1 MKIFV
6 KTFGCRVNQVETQA
20 VLEKLAAAGHEFC
33 KGYEEAD
40 ACIINTCTVTARA
53 DSDAARLLRQI
64 FSRNPAARLIVT
76 GCFAQ
81 LHADKV
87 LLSAPNA
94 ELVPNPKKQDISL
107 LLGAPESAA
116 GWAVTGLRG
125 RTRAFIKIQD
135 GCDRFCSYCAVPL
148 ARSVKYSKNFDSA
161 LKEVRALLDCG
172 LREIVFS
179 GINIGEYKCP
189 ETGLGLAA
197 LLTEAS
203 RIPGDFRLR
212 FSSVEAFSINEELLD
227 AASRAGEK
235 FCRYFHIPLQTGSP
249 SVATAMNRKC
259 RPDDF
264 RRAVALVR
272 RALPEASIFSDVIAG
287 YPSETEAEFLET
299 EAFIETL
306 ALSGLHVFSFSA
318 RAGTAAAK
326 LKTLPPAVVRDRS
339 RRLHAL
345 DEKLRS
351 AFARSLVGTVQRVL
365 PEEGSRPFS
374 GLSESFQRV
383 LLPKG
388 APHEG
393 FTLVEIES
401 ASGGLCQGRL
411 L

>member
-33 KGYEEAD
+33 KTYEEAD
-40 ACIINTCTVTARA
+40 ACVINTCTVTARA

-64 FSRNPAARLIVT
+64 SSRRPQARLIVT

-81 LHADKV
+81 LNPDKV
-87 LLSAPNA
+87 LLSAPGA
-94 ELVPNPKKQDISL
+94 ELVPNPRKQDISL

-135 GCDRFCSYCAVPL
+135 GCDRYCSYCAVPL
-148 ARSVKYSKNFDSA
+148 ARSVKYSKNSLAA
-161 LKEVRALLDCG
+161 LKEVRALADCG
-172 LREIVFS
+172 IREIVFS

-189 ETGLGLAA
+189 DTGRGLAA
-197 LLTEAS
+197 LLAEAA

-227 AASRAGEK
+227 AAAGAGEK

-264 RRAVALVR
+264 RQAVGLVR
-272 RALPEASIFSDVIAG
+272 RAMPEASVFSDVIAG
-287 YPSETEAEFLET
+287 YPSETDAEFLET
-299 EAFIETL
+299 TAFIETL
-306 ALSGLHVFSFSA
+306 GLSGLHVFSFSS
-318 RAGTAAAK
+318 RPGTAAAK
-326 LKTLPPAVVRDRS
+326 LKPLPPDLVRERA
-339 RRLHAL
+339 RRLRAL
-345 DEKLRS
+345 DETLRAS
-351 AFARSLVGTVQRVL
+351 FARSLVGTVQRVL

-374 GLSESFQRV
+374 GLAENFQRV
-383 LLPKG
+383 MLPKG
-388 APHEG
+388 APRDA
-393 FTLVEIES
+393 FSRVEIVS